1 VRLPDPPLLLI
12 TDRRQ
17 ACAPLTEIVQAAC
30 AAGCRWISV
39 REKDLAAPEQVALAQ
54 QLRTV
59 VRRHGAR
66 LSLHGAPEVAKMAGL
81 DGVHLAAG
89 ADRTTARAIVGNKA
103 LVGVSVHRIEEA
115 GALEPD
121 LVDYAIA
128 GPVRTTPSKP
138 GYGPGL
144 ESVGLRAL
152 VEAACVPVIAIGGV
166 EAMVVGELMR
176 VGAAGIAVMGSVMR
190 AANPMT
196 TIAGLLAALA
206 AYRQTRGEEAD

>member
-17 ACAPLTEIVQAAC
+17 ACAPLAEIVQAAC

-54 QLRTV
+54 QLRNV
-59 VRRHGAR
+59 ARRHGAR
-66 LSLHGAPEVAKMAGL
+66 LTLHGEPEVAKLAGL

-89 ADRTTARAIVGNKA
+89 ADSLAARAILGTEA
-103 LVGVSVHRIEEA
+103 LLGISVHRLEEA
-115 GALEPD
+115 GALEAD
-121 LVDYAIA
+121 VVDYAIA
-128 GPVRTTPSKP
+128 GPVRATPSKP

-144 ESVGLRAL
+144 ETAGLRAL

-166 EAMVVGELMR
+166 EAMTAGELMG

-196 TIAGLLAALA
+196 TIAGLLAGLA
-206 AYRQTRGEEAD
+206 AGPERGRRA